1 MKKKSVVINLYIK
14 QKIRLMIEQRDMIYD
29 VNVIYKYEHDLKKET
44 RSVGEKRM
52 FKTTRSEVSRN
63 KPSTD

>member
-44 RSVGEKRM
+44 
-52 FKTTRSEVSRN
+52 
-63 KPSTD
+63 

>member
-1 MKKKSVVINLYIK
+1 MINLYIK

-44 RSVGEKRM
+44 
-52 FKTTRSEVSRN
+52 
-63 KPSTD
+63 